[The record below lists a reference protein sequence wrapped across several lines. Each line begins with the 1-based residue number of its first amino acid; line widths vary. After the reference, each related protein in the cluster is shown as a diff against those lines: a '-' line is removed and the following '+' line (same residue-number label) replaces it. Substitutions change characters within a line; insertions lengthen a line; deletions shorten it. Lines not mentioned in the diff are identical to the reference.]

1 MILKK
6 CGLNLNRAGKE
17 LSPHGTLDFP
27 CAGYSSHYR
36 EGTEENVPW
45 HWHEELEMIYLKEGN
60 LKLKIPG
67 KTFHFKQGEGAV
79 INSNI
84 LHYAAA
90 EPDCRLL
97 SLVFHPLLLTGKED
111 SVFSVKYVT
120 PLLNCPSFDGCSFGD
135 LEEEALRKWFLE
147 AFEAFLLE
155 APGYEF
161 IVRERLSEICFF
173 LWRHY
178 EKDTGAGYTEPGLH
192 GIRIRKMLDYIHHH
206 FSEPVTL
213 AEVAEAADIGERECL
228 RCFQRTI
235 QISPMQYLLKY
246 RVTQAASMLLRNQ
259 NLSISEISSS
269 CGFESPSNFSQ
280 MFKRYFKTTPREYK
294 NKGVKAS

>member
-1 MILKK
+1 MMIQKK

-27 CAGYSSHYR
+27 CAGYSSHYK

-45 HWHEELEMIYLKEGN
+45 HWHEELEMVYIKEGN
-60 LKLKIPG
+60 LKLQVPG
-67 KTFHFKQGEGAV
+67 KTFYLKKGEGAV

-90 EPDCRLL
+90 EPDCHLL
-97 SLVFHPLLLTGKED
+97 SLVFHPLLITGKED
-111 SVFSVKYVT
+111 SVFSIKYVT
-120 PLLNCPSFDGCSFGD
+120 PLLNCPSFNGCSFGD
-135 LEEEALRKWFLE
+135 LEEESVRQWFITAFDAFFLE
-147 AFEAFLLE
+147 E
-155 APGYEF
+155 PGYEF
-161 IVRERLSEICFF
+161 VVRERLSDICIA
-173 LWRHY
+173 LWKYY
-178 EKDTGAGYTEPGLH
+178 EKETGTGYGEPGLD
-192 GIRIRKMLDYIHHH
+192 GTRMRKMMDYIHHH
-206 FSEPVTL
+206 FSETVTL
-213 AEVAEAADIGERECL
+213 AQVAEAADIGERECL

-259 NLSISEISSS
+259 NYSVSEISSR

-294 NKGVKAS
+294 KRA